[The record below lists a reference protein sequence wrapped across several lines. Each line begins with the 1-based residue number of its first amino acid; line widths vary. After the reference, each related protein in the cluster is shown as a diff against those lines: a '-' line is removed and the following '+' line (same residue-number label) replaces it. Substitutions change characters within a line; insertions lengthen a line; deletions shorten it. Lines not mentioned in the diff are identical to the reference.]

1 MKSLIISA
9 FLIGSIALA
18 PPAHSEISAIA
29 DIMERAVSGAPSV
42 EAARADMERARATAQ
57 RLRMGPYGY
66 ELNAS
71 GGQRKIDDPLASEN
85 RYTEWSAGVSRTI
98 RMPAKRQIDAE
109 LARIEDKLAHAALEQ
124 VLFQERQQFSD
135 LWSTWLQAD
144 LLTMSS
150 KTQAEQAERLAEL
163 EQVTVDKGA
172 GRQVRADQLLAEAN
186 LLRLQSEQDRLQAE
200 NARAALVMRYPTI
213 AIPARAQ
220 PLDLT
225 NDEIARILEAPSQT
239 SPIFQHAQLLVEQA
253 RLRARRARSEE
264 TPDPTVGLDF
274 SNEFGGGETSLMA
287 RVTIPLGGSSRRAAT
302 REMTA
307 NATVAELNA
316 ITLERQLQQT
326 IDAARQSLRMSIVLR
341 ARAETA
347 VASSGKV
354 LETIEKGYALGEVT
368 ITDLLNSH
376 RSYISAQ
383 RTLAQQR
390 AATETHLLSLIV
402 LTGGSASGDP
412 L

>member
-1 MKSLIISA
+1 MKSLIISTL
-9 FLIGSIALA
+9 LIGSIALA
-18 PPAHSEISAIA
+18 SPAHGEVSAIT
-29 DIMERAVSGAPSV
+29 DIMERAVSSAPSV
-42 EAARADMERARATAQ
+42 EAARADLERAKATAQ
-57 RLRMGPYGY
+57 RLRMGSYAF

-98 RMPAKRQIDAE
+98 RMPGKRRIDVE
-109 LARIEDKLAHAALEQ
+109 LAKIEDKLAQAALEQ
-124 VLFQERQQFSD
+124 VLFQERQQFAD
-135 LWSTWLQAD
+135 LWSTWLKAD

-172 GRQVRADQLLAEAN
+172 GRQVRADQLRAEAN

-200 NARAALVMRYPTI
+200 NARAALVMRYPNVVL
-213 AIPARAQ
+213 PARVQ
-220 PLDLT
+220 PLDLS
-225 NDEIARILEAPSQT
+225 NDEIARILEAPSET
-239 SPIFQHAQLLVEQA
+239 SPIFQHAQLLGEQA

-287 RVTIPLGGSSRRAAT
+287 RVTIPLGGSARRAAT

-326 IDAARQSLRMSIVLR
+326 IDVARQSLRMSITLR

-390 AATETHLLSLIV
+390 AATETNLLSLIV
-402 LTGGSASGDP
+402 LTGGAVPGDP

>member
-1 MKSLIISA
+1 MKSLVISA
-9 FLIGSIALA
+9 LLIGSMALA

-29 DIMERAVSGAPSV
+29 DIMERAVSNAPSV
-42 EAARADMERARATAQ
+42 EAARADMERARAMAQ
-57 RLRMGPYGY
+57 RLRTGPYGY

-98 RMPAKRQIDAE
+98 RMPGKRQIDAE
-109 LARIEDKLAHAALEQ
+109 LARIEDRLADAALEL
-124 VLFQERQQFSD
+124 VLFQERQQFAD

-144 LLTMSS
+144 LLTLSS

-200 NARAALVMRYPTI
+200 NARAALAMRYPTI
-213 AIPARAQ
+213 VIPARAQ
-220 PLDLT
+220 PLDLS

-239 SPIFQHAQLLVEQA
+239 SPIFQHAQLLGEQA

-287 RVTIPLGGSSRRAAT
+287 RVTIPLGGASRRAAT

-307 NATVAELNA
+307 SATVAELNA

-326 IDAARQSLRMSIVLR
+326 IDAARQSLRMSIALR

-402 LTGGSASGDP
+402 LTGGSVSGDP